1 MVENITSLLYVI
13 TVTILKSL
21 GGKPVE
27 RTLIYTQLQYGWRDH
42 ASNWSVNFDEWLVL
56 NVIYQEMKI

>member
-21 GGKPVE
+21 DGKPVE
-27 RTLIYTQLQYGWRDH
+27 RTLIYTQLQYSWRDH